1 MGAVKRVAT
10 LARTRGVLWT
20 VLAFAYRR
28 LLRLNRHG
36 PMVSRLQRYLIGL
49 EKRRFIVGPGTISA
63 MHHTTQENREIWDG
77 WDWSL
82 YGEEWTE
89 DVRRFKGMEPD
100 EWKSRLVQEAM
111 VKYARRGGTIL
122 EIGPGAGRWTEK
134 LRELAGR
141 LILADLSQTCLDLCR
156 ERLGDDTAIQYVLTD
171 GRSLPGVEADSVDFI
186 WSYDVFVH
194 INPTDTDRYLS
205 EFARVMKVGSYASIH
220 HAGTYPSAEA
230 ARQKFRAHMDAG
242 FFAHLVRKNG
252 LELVKQDDALAHMPG
267 DVVSV
272 IVKRRRLVSG

>member
-1 MGAVKRVAT
+1 MGAVKRAAT
-10 LARTRGVLWT
+10 SARTRGVRWT
-20 VLAFAYRR
+20 VLSFAYRR

-36 PMVSRLQRYLIGL
+36 SVVNRLQRYLIGL
-49 EKRRFIVGPGTISA
+49 EKRRFIVGSGTVSA
-63 MHHTTQENREIWDG
+63 MHHTTQENRDIWDG

-89 DVRRFKGMEPD
+89 DVRRFRGMEPD

-122 EIGPGAGRWTEK
+122 EIGPGAGRWTEE
-134 LRELAGR
+134 LRALAGR
-141 LILADLSQTCLDLCR
+141 LILADLSPTCLALCR
-156 ERLGDDTAIQYVLTD
+156 ERFGDAGVTYVLTD
-171 GRSLPGVEADSVDFI
+171 GRSLPEVEADSVDFI

-205 EFARVMKVGSYASIH
+205 EFARLMKAGGFASIH
-220 HAGTYPSAEA
+220 HAGTYASVDV

-242 FFAHLVRKNG
+242 FFAYLVRKNG
-252 LELVKQDDALAHMPG
+252 LGIVKQYDDLAHMPG

-272 IVKRRRLVSG
+272 IVKRAAGSP

>member
-1 MGAVKRVAT
+1 
-10 LARTRGVLWT
+10 VLWT
-20 VLAFAYRR
+20 TVAFLYRR

-36 PMVSRLQRYLIGL
+36 PLVRRLQRYLIGL

-63 MHHTTQENREIWDG
+63 MHHTTQENWDIWDG
-77 WDWSL
+77 WDWSK

-89 DVRRFKGMEPD
+89 DVRRFRGMDPEQ
-100 EWKSRLVQEAM
+100 WRSRLVQEAM
-111 VKYARRGGTIL
+111 VKYAPQGGTIL

-156 ERLGDDTAIQYVLTD
+156 ERLGDDPAVEYVLTD
-171 GRSLPGVEADSVDFI
+171 GRSLPEIGDGSVDFI
-186 WSYDVFVH
+186 WAYDVFIH

-205 EFARVMKVGSYASIH
+205 EFARVMKAGGYASIH
-220 HAGTYPSAEA
+220 HAGTYASAEV
-230 ARQKFRAHMDAG
+230 ARQKFRSHMDAG
-242 FFAHLVRKNG
+242 FFDYLARKNR
-252 LELVKQDDALAHMPG
+252 LEVVRQDDALAHMPG

-272 IVKRRRLVSG
+272 ITKRD